1 LPSQPQSPTLALT
14 IPELCCDCLGVFGG
28 GSEDYQND
36 KSTFF
41 YRRSTSGDT
50 ITLKLK
56 QDGTEVATITD
67 NTYGTLYDF
76 GTYSGDQ
83 ADYKIFIIDWDLVYN
98 AFGDGVYLIDAD
110 YVISAG
116 SSFTASSQE
125 FKLLEYNDYRADGTV
140 RFEWTQN
147 GRIRNS
153 EFDYTGLDITQYIR
167 LDGKFGGWEP
177 ALEKDE
183 IIYSNYERKQVQD
196 EVVNSYTF
204 ESRLVD
210 SYISKL
216 LVNDMMLA
224 DSINV
229 TDFNLYN
236 HRKDYINF
244 QLRQDE
250 VSVEEFP
257 SSDKA
262 VLNLKFT
269 DKIKNTLKQQ

>member
-1 LPSQPQSPTLALT
+1 MPSQPQSPTLALT